1 MDLLGEDAIQRELAD
16 VPGWERT
23 GDAIVKSVKLK
34 DFREAIE
41 FVNAVAV
48 VAEEQNH
55 HPDIAI
61 RWDRVTLTLSTHSAG
76 GLTSNDFRVARLL
89 NAL

>member
-1 MDLLGEDAIQRELAD
+1 MELLGEDAITREMQE
-16 VPGWERT
+16 VPGWERS

-34 DFREAIE
+34 DFRESME
-41 FVNAVAV
+41 FVNAVALI
-48 VAEEQNH
+48 AEEQNH

-61 RWDRVTLTLSTHSAG
+61 SWDQVTLTLSTHSAG

-89 NAL
+89 DAL